1 MVRRGAPA
9 ARAAAL
15 AGALAVAA
23 VAAMAGTLAPTS
35 APAAPPPARVVSMN
49 LCTDQLAM
57 ALAAPGQLVSVSHVA
72 RDPRAS
78 AMVEEAMRYP
88 VNRGRAEEVY
98 LLHPDLVLAGSFG
111 GPAIAMLHR
120 LGVPVVEVAPPTSL
134 AEARDAIAQV
144 GAALGR
150 EEAAAAAIARFD
162 AQLASLRRPVRADAP
177 LAATWGANG
186 YSAGSGTLA
195 ADILRTAGFA
205 LLTDRLGMQASGN
218 IPLEVLVMADPDLIV
233 TGTRYPAASR
243 AEEVMDH
250 PALERLR
257 GRMIRVPDAL
267 WTCALPRTVEA
278 VQMLAAEAEAL
289 R

>member
-9 ARAAAL
+9 ARVVAAL
-15 AGALAVAA
+15 SAALAVAA
-23 VAAMAGTLAPTS
+23 VAATAGTLVPTS
-35 APAAPPPARVVSMN
+35 GPAAARPTRVVSMN

-111 GPAIAMLHR
+111 GPAVAMLHR

-150 EEAAAAAIARFD
+150 EEAAAAAIAR
-162 AQLASLRRPVRADAP
+162 QLL
-177 LAATWGANG
+177 G
-186 YSAGSGTLA
+186 
-195 ADILRTAGFA
+195 
-205 LLTDRLGMQASGN
+205 LLG
-218 IPLEVLVMADPDLIV
+218 EV
-233 TGTRYPAASR
+233 
-243 AEEVMDH
+243 
-250 PALERLR
+250 
-257 GRMIRVPDAL
+257 
-267 WTCALPRTVEA
+267 
-278 VQMLAAEAEAL
+278 
-289 R
+289 

>member
-1 MVRRGAPA
+1 MVRRGASAVLA
-9 ARAAAL
+9 ATL
-15 AGALAVAA
+15 
-23 VAAMAGTLAPTS
+23 AGTLALAAAVATAGAQAGP
-35 APAAPPPARVVSMN
+35 PAAPPARVVSMN
-49 LCTDQLAM
+49 LCADQLAM
-57 ALAAPGQLVSVSHVA
+57 ALAAPGQLVSISYIA

-78 AMVEEAMRYP
+78 AMAAEAMAYP
-88 VNRGRAEEVY
+88 VNRGRAEEIY
-98 LLHPDLVLAGSFG
+98 LLKPDLVLAGSFG
-111 GPAIAMLHR
+111 GPAVAMLHR
-120 LGVPVVEVAPPTSL
+120 LGVPVIEVAPPSSL
-134 AEARDAIAQV
+134 AEARAAIAQV
-144 GAALGR
+144 GKALGR
-150 EEAAAAAIARFD
+150 PQEAAAAIARFD
-162 AQLASLRRPVRADAP
+162 AELAALRSPQGTDAP

-250 PALERLR
+250 PALERLH
-257 GRMIRVPDAL
+257 GRTLRVPDAL
-267 WTCALPRTVEA
+267 WTCALPRTAQTVE
-278 VQMLAAEAEAL
+278 MLAAEARAL

>member
-1 MVRRGAPA
+1 MGGGRDAVVSLRALA
-9 ARAAAL
+9 VLALAAAL
-15 AGALAVAA
+15 A
-23 VAAMAGTLAPTS
+23 
-35 APAAPPPARVVSMN
+35 APAGAAPARVVSMN

-57 ALAAPGQLVSVSHVA
+57 ALAAPGQLVSVSHIA

-78 AMVEEAMRYP
+78 AMADEAMGYP
-88 VNRGRAEEVY
+88 VNRGRAEEIY

-111 GPAIAMLHR
+111 GPAVAMLHR

-134 AEARDAIAQV
+134 AEARAAIAQV

-150 EEAAAAAIARFD
+150 QDAAAAAIARFD
-162 AQLASLRRPVRADAP
+162 AQLAALGRPARADAP

-195 ADILRTAGFA
+195 ADILRTAGFV
-205 LLTDRLGMQASGN
+205 LLTDRLGMGQSGN

-233 TGTRYPAASR
+233 TGTPYPGASR

-250 PALERLR
+250 PALDSLG
-257 GRMIRVPDAL
+257 GRTIRVPDAL
-267 WTCALPRTVEA
+267 WTCALPRTAEA
-278 VQMLAAEAEAL
+278 VEMLAAEAEAL